1 MTVFELLSDAA
12 IVAAC
17 AAAAAGC
24 FALYWRIRRLASTER
39 GIGKAV
45 SEMSRSVAQFE
56 ALLAAA
62 EESTREASAIL
73 DEQLAQA
80 RKLLGR
86 LEAAAGAAASRA
98 ASPRPEPSAG
108 PVVKDPLSDV
118 VPRGIAAAE
127 APGRRAAAGSAAP
140 DGDAQKRLAEL
151 ALRRFAA
158 GSGAAAGLRRA
169 AGA

>member
-17 AAAAAGC
+17 TAAAAGC

-62 EESTREASAIL
+62 EQSTREASAIL

-86 LEAAAGAAASRA
+86 LEAAAGAAPRA

-118 VPRGIAAAE
+118 VPRGIAPAE
-127 APGRRAAAGSAAP
+127 APGKRAASGSAAP

>member
-12 IVAAC
+12 IVAASM
-17 AAAAAGC
+17 AAAAGC

-62 EESTREASAIL
+62 EDSTREASAIL

-80 RKLLGR
+80 RKLIGR
-86 LEAAAGAAASRA
+86 LEAAAGAAPRA
-98 ASPRPEPSAG
+98 ASPRPEPSAR
-108 PVVKDPLSDV
+108 PVARDPLSDV
-118 VPRGIAAAE
+118 VPRGITPGEGAGKRSVQGGAA
-127 APGRRAAAGSAAP
+127 PNGSA
-140 DGDAQKRLAEL
+140 QRRLAEL

-158 GSGAAAGLRRA
+158 DSSAAAGLGRS